1 MLKLFSLLFRRNF
14 KAIATLFFV
23 LLLSS
28 TGFLVMRQLTEN
40 IEQLV
45 AKKTQPFFGGDIR
58 ISFNGYMSGSIQE
71 KIAPYLS

>member
-14 KAIATLFFV
+14 RSIAVLFIV

-40 IEQLV
+40 IEELV
-45 AKKTQPFFGGDIR
+45 AKKTQPLFGGDIR
-58 ISFNGYMSGSIQE
+58 ITFTGYLSGTLRE
-71 KIAPYLS
+71 KFAPYLS

>member
-14 KAIATLFFV
+14 QSIVVLFLV

-40 IEQLV
+40 IERLV
-45 AKKTQPFFGGDIR
+45 AEKTQPFFGGDIR
-58 ISFNGYMSGSIQE
+58 ITFNGYMTGSIIE
-71 KIAPYLS
+71 RISPYLS